1 MSFWPTEGPLPILI
15 ASKDDMKRYE
25 MYWNMHRWMQYEDF
39 HVGILH
45 GWWSWSEVLSGWD
58 PRLATHVLGGLAKAQ
73 TQGLT
78 GAGWKQIWKTNDMNW
93 FFRKKIMKYDL
104 YKYMLYIIVPF
115 WTVNVDGNI
124 LQFFFKSFL
133 QKALSYDQFS
143 PRYRSST
150 KSSLKVILLHIPIY
164 SQLEDHWNLD
174 IEENCFWRPK
184 TFVCRVAFYVLYYS
198 ECWGQTWHNFVE
210 CPRTFGRKNTC

>member
-1 MSFWPTEGPLPILI
+1 
-15 ASKDDMKRYE
+15 MKRYE
-25 MYWNMHRWMQYEDF
+25 ICIDGCNMKISMLAFCMAGEADPRCCQA
-39 HVGILH
+39 GILAWLH
-45 GWWSWSEVLSGWD
+45 MSWVVSRRRKL
-58 PRLATHVLGGLAKAQ
+58 R
-73 TQGLT
+73 GLT